1 MSIVNAAGA
10 MMTLRRASSKRY
22 RWLVVVSL
30 TILVFMMVPAIQL
43 LLLSRRERHGLIE
56 EGHANKRTMALNMR
70 GSATSLCPPLTG
82 VAAEWRIIEPTVG
95 VSRSELR
102 REFEQSPQH
111 WSAPNSDAETESFAL
126 HGPPPSAGSAMQTFP
141 TIGTVLQKSSGFVRL
156 SLSIYERKLKKSD
169 FEYFSMNFVRP
180 DVMRAANASCDVCGT
195 SAPFSPSGRPADADV
210 MAAQLARSLN
220 HVVIWQVLRSGGPRL
235 LYLHSVLT
243 PLFCDALIALANKS
257 LARSTVMFDRDD
269 GKTEGSQLVHQVRTS
284 SGTFLTSHA
293 DRFAA
298 ANAALRVAASYVLG
312 VPESF
317 LEPTQILQYHGGQ
330 YYVPHLDYFELEGL
344 HRGGQRVATALVW
357 LSDVVCGGETSF
369 PAARVQLRPVKGNG
383 VVFFNVQGG
392 AGLNPDPASLHA
404 GQPPR
409 GGNATNVKWVAVLWA
424 HPAEYNTRS

>member
-1 MSIVNAAGA
+1 
-10 MMTLRRASSKRY
+10 
-22 RWLVVVSL
+22 
-30 TILVFMMVPAIQL
+30 
-43 LLLSRRERHGLIE
+43 
-56 EGHANKRTMALNMR
+56 
-70 GSATSLCPPLTG
+70 
-82 VAAEWRIIEPTVG
+82 
-95 VSRSELR
+95 
-102 REFEQSPQH
+102 
-111 WSAPNSDAETESFAL
+111 
-126 HGPPPSAGSAMQTFP
+126 
-141 TIGTVLQKSSGFVRL
+141 
-156 SLSIYERKLKKSD
+156 
-169 FEYFSMNFVRP
+169 
-180 DVMRAANASCDVCGT
+180 
-195 SAPFSPSGRPADADV
+195 
-210 MAAQLARSLN
+210 
-220 HVVIWQVLRSGGPRL
+220 
-235 LYLHSVLT
+235 
-243 PLFCDALIALANKS
+243 
-257 LARSTVMFDRDD
+257 MFDRGD
-269 GKTEGSQLVHQVRTS
+269 GKTEGSQLVHRARTS

-344 HRGGQRVATALVW
+344 QRGGQRVATALVW

-424 HPAEYNTRS
+424 HPAEYHTRS